1 MAVYYALSSY
11 NSKKRTWEH
20 ETTTENLT
28 RAKER
33 CKSESKSGKT
43 KWRIVKEEVMYV
55 YDEEGKI
62 VNK

>member
-11 NSKKRTWEH
+11 NSKKRIWEH

-28 RAKER
+28 RAKDR
-33 CKSESKSGKT
+33 AKSAAKSDQT
-43 KWRIVKEEVMYV
+43 KWRIVKEQVLYV
-55 YDEEGKI
+55 YDEEGKV